1 MTRPR
6 RWYVVVSAFVT
17 VIGLSPA
24 ADPPAAPTAA
34 GDKWLTDRALT
45 VTPAAEPRPA
55 LKYRLLPLAS
65 ELKEGN
71 AVPIY
76 LRLAYEQRDETRKQL
91 AETPQKWNELPLDQ
105 VPLAEAHTFL
115 DGVRHRYLM
124 QFDYGARRKSAEW
137 EYTLEQPDPIGIL
150 LPDVQQ
156 MRQYAPMMV
165 LRARVAVADGDYA
178 EAARAFSTGFAFSRH
193 VGGGPFLINGLVGIA
208 VANQLADRIPEWV
221 ERPGAPNLY
230 WSLTALPRRLIDLRT
245 QMEFEQ
251 RVVELQFPDLAD
263 LNRPR
268 TAGEWDA
275 ALKRY
280 RAEFKRLVPLFTAS
294 EGNKGK
300 PAPPVTDPDEPADKS
315 PHLAAARAFVAE
327 RLGKSAEEVAKMPPA
342 QVLLLDIAGRFAD
355 HRDDVFKITYL
366 PFAQAHPRFAGA
378 VKRLDTLGDSEG
390 DRLAKEFLPAL
401 TKVMILQNRLDRKVA
416 LLRTIEALRLHAAAH
431 GGQLPD
437 SLDQVTVVPVPVDPG
452 TGKAFEYTRDG
463 ATATLASRLPGE
475 PLEGTGLRYRVTIRK

>member
-275 ALKRY
+275 AL
-280 RAEFKRLVPLFTAS
+280 
-294 EGNKGK
+294 
-300 PAPPVTDPDEPADKS
+300 
-315 PHLAAARAFVAE
+315 
-327 RLGKSAEEVAKMPPA
+327 
-342 QVLLLDIAGRFAD
+342 
-355 HRDDVFKITYL
+355 
-366 PFAQAHPRFAGA
+366 
-378 VKRLDTLGDSEG
+378 
-390 DRLAKEFLPAL
+390 
-401 TKVMILQNRLDRKVA
+401 
-416 LLRTIEALRLHAAAH
+416 
-431 GGQLPD
+431 
-437 SLDQVTVVPVPVDPG
+437 
-452 TGKAFEYTRDG
+452 
-463 ATATLASRLPGE
+463 
-475 PLEGTGLRYRVTIRK
+475 